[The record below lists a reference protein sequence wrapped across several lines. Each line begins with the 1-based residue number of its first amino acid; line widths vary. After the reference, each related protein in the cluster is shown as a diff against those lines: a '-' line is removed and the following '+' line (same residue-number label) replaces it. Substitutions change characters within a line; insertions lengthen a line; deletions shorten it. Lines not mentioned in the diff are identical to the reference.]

1 MEEIETNERGKPGLA
16 RALYILLYLII
27 GRFVSMVLFV
37 IAITQYIYS
46 WLTGEPNDK
55 ILYFTE
61 GLAEYTKQLVSYVG
75 FNTDEKPWPLG
86 DWPDV

>member
-1 MEEIETNERGKPGLA
+1 MEEIETNEREKPGLA

-27 GRFVSMVLFV
+27 ARFVSMVLFV

-61 GLAEYTKQLVSYVG
+61 GLAEYTKQLVSYIG